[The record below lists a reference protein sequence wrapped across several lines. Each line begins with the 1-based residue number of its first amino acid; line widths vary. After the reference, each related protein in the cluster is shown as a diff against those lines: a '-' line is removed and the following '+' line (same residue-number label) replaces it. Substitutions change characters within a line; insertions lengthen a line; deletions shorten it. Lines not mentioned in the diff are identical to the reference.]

1 MYFCCFNVCRYICF
15 VYSRNYL
22 CFLTTLFKIK
32 CICDKCVIVE
42 YFHHFYNCM
51 LFAIFPIPL
60 NNNLT
65 VGLAFH
71 ILSTNPWAV
80 LKQLT
85 GCKIGCLSNEKIN
98 ITCNIL
104 LLYQPYLL
112 NLVGFSSCFCLKLRF
127 LLFQE
132 ISNFGIFDE
141 IFIMQNKNISYFIKA
156 LVIKFFLICI
166 KQKFL

>member
-1 MYFCCFNVCRYICF
+1 MFVDIYFF
-15 VYSRNYL
+15 VYSRDYL
-22 CFLTTLFKIK
+22 YFLTTLFKIK

-42 YFHHFYNCM
+42 CFHHFYNCM
-51 LFAIFPIPL
+51 PFAIFPILL

-85 GCKIGCLSNEKIN
+85 GCNKKIN
-98 ITCNIL
+98 IICSIL

-112 NLVGFSSCFCLKLRF
+112 TLLGF
-127 LLFQE
+127 
-132 ISNFGIFDE
+132 
-141 IFIMQNKNISYFIKA
+141 
-156 LVIKFFLICI
+156 
-166 KQKFL
+166 